1 MPWPRGHVPRVALPW
16 PTYKK
21 STKHEGSTKP
31 CKQSIKVAPP
41 CTHLVVAGQAVDAR
55 LDQNQAELSV
65 LVLSVA
71 LQVLPAAH
79 GLLDEEV
86 KILGQLRGKSEKDV
100 HMGDDLMNDAPAM
113 TDV

>member
-1 MPWPRGHVPRVALPW
+1 MPRVALPW

-21 STKHEGSTKP
+21 STKDEGSTKP

-86 KILGQLRGKSEKDV
+86 KILGQLRGKSEKDA
-100 HMGDDLMNDAPAM
+100 HMGDDLMNDACN
-113 TDV
+113 D